1 MIPLARTPLIRLGNL
16 FPRRAVYAKCEFA
29 ALGGSFKIR
38 GAVHLLEQLARAEGT
53 RLLVVPSMGNTAL
66 GAATGAREYGF
77 TMVGVVPQAISR
89 AKDERLKSLGVEL
102 VKIAGAG
109 SDLLRRAAELAPQRG
124 GYLVHPHLDARWT
137 DGYQAIMAEI
147 LEDLPGCRSLVF
159 PIGGGGLL
167 MGLTE
172 YLRQHPAPIRLFG
185 CEAYNYPTYAPF
197 THPRA
202 RTIAD
207 GLVLDDPHR
216 VVQERIAAA
225 GVALHLVREEAIRKA
240 LADLFRSQALLI
252 EPSSAVP
259 IAFVEADPGEL
270 EEPIAVVLTGE
281 NITRED
287 FFRLIA
293 DEMKSADGAASH
305 ARS

>member
-1 MIPLARTPLIRLGNL
+1 MLSLVRTPLVRLGNL
-16 FPRRAVYAKCEFA
+16 FPRRAVYAKCEFT

-38 GAVHLLEQLARAEGT
+38 GAVHLLERLAQTSGP

-66 GAATGAREYGF
+66 GAATAVRAYGF
-77 TMVGVVPQAISR
+77 TMLGVVPQTISR
-89 AKDERLKSLGVEL
+89 AKDERLQSLGVEL
-102 VKIAGAG
+102 LKISGAG
-109 SDLLRRAAELAPQRG
+109 SELLRRAAEVAPERG
-124 GYLVHPHLDARWT
+124 GYLVHPHLDPRWT
-137 DGYQAIMAEI
+137 DGYQAIMEEI
-147 LEDLPGCRSLVF
+147 LTDLPDCRSLIF
-159 PIGGGGLL
+159 PVGGGGLL

-172 YLRQHPAPIRLFG
+172 HLRQHPAPVRLAG

-197 THPRA
+197 THARA

-207 GLVLDDPHR
+207 GLVLEDPHR

-225 GVALHLVREEAIRKA
+225 GVAIHLVQEEPIRQA
-240 LADLFRSQALLI
+240 LADLYRTQALLV

-259 IAFVEADPGEL
+259 VAFVQAHSGEL

-293 DEMKSADGAASH
+293 DAVAGTSQ